1 MQRRPFPAFIAA
13 AALAALACAA
23 NAAEDGAKVQLWEEA
38 YLRSRPGTTVQALF
52 HLSIEPGYVVVASG
66 VKGASRLRPMR
77 LRMKE
82 TSGIKLGTPAYPTP
96 QRTASLPGLP
106 DFQAYEDTLAVRI
119 PVTIPS
125 SPHWSTREVQGVL
138 EYQACDVRHCLPPA
152 SLPVKL
158 EIEIRPEQD
167 DEG

>member
-1 MQRRPFPAFIAA
+1 MQRPSPAFIAT

-38 YLRSRPGTTVQALF
+38 YLRTRPGTTVQALF
-52 HLSIEPGYVVVASG
+52 HLSIEAGYIVVASG

-82 TSGIKLGTPAYPTP
+82 TTGIALGTPAYPAP
-96 QRTASLPGLP
+96 QRTASVPGLP
-106 DFQAYEDTLAVRI
+106 DFPAYQDTLAVRV
-119 PVTIPS
+119 PVTVPS
-125 SPHWSTREVQGVL
+125 SPDWSTREVEGVL
-138 EYQACDVRHCLPPA
+138 EYQACDARRCLPPA

-158 EIEIRPEQD
+158 EVEIRPDRD
-167 DEG
+167 DQG